1 MSEEKKLIY
10 IAGHNIVIYNAED
23 GTQQFV
29 PGSDNATEINY
40 VTLSPS
46 GRYLAYCERAEPRAQ
61 VCIYEIQAKKKRKTL
76 PEPEMENL

>member
-46 GRYLAYCERAEPRAQ
+46 GRYLAYCERA
-61 VCIYEIQAKKKRKTL
+61 
-76 PEPEMENL
+76 